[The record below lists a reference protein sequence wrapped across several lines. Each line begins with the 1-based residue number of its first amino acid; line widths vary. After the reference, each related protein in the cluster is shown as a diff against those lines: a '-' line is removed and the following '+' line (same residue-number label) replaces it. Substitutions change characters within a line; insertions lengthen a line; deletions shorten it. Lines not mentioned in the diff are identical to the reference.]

1 MSPAKA
7 STSNDTMVSTRVI
20 ESVTESVNP
29 LSQTD
34 NSKQKDEA
42 AKKAVDFSPI
52 MDEQQQSRSKLCD
65 EKIKL
70 EVRNA
75 FVSLSL

>member
-7 STSNDTMVSTRVI
+7 STSNDTMVTTAT
-20 ESVTESVNP
+20 VTESVNP

-52 MDEQQQSRSKLCD
+52 VEEQQQSKSKLCD

-70 EVRNA
+70 EVKHA
-75 FVSLSL
+75 FVLFLL

>member
-7 STSNDTMVSTRVI
+7 STSNDTMVST